1 MEWREFYPNMIFIF
15 FNVVEFIKEVQY
27 NPSILN
33 NKSFQFLKLEVD
45 GIHVTPDVPFKAV
58 IERV

>member
-1 MEWREFYPNMIFIF
+1 MEWREFYPKLIFIF
-15 FNVVEFIKEVQY
+15 LNVVEFIKEVQY

-45 GIHVTPDVPFKAV
+45 GIHVLPDVPFKAV